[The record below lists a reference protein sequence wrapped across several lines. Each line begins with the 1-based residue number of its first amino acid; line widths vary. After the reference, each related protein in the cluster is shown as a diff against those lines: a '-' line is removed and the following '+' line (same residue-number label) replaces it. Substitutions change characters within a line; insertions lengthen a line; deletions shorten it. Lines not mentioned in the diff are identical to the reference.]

1 MQAFTNIIIRF
12 PKLLTLLLVLI
23 TAGAAYYGK
32 THFAMNADLSELVKQ
47 QGEWRDNLD
56 AVEKEFP
63 ESGNVL
69 VVISGEN
76 SEANATAT
84 EALAHAFEK
93 QALFSEVFAPST
105 YDWFQTYGLGFLSE
119 QEFKDLKQDLAL
131 VLPDLMVSAQYQSI
145 EPYLGGLDKKLSSN
159 ELSAEQVTMLL
170 QPLVEALNQQDVDW
184 QSLLFSGV
192 EKPKGYVI
200 NLNASP
206 DFSETQPN
214 KLIMQTVH
222 DTIKEAGIADG
233 VEVRITGQTA
243 LDYDEIQDANE
254 SVALAGTVSLLSLI
268 AILAIGIR
276 SLRIILASYLAVIVG
291 LVWTFAAGLLLVG
304 AFNTISIVFMV
315 IFIGLGVDFA
325 VHLSL
330 HIYEQRLKGYDN
342 DQSLALSILHC
353 ISPLGL
359 CALSSAIGFLSFYPT
374 AYTGLGELG
383 IISAAGM
390 ILGLVATFLIIPL
403 FFQLFGYPKVKVAN
417 AKRSKLALSLSEFIA
432 RRHTRIIVLTLFG
445 AVVTGVVASKFQFDF
460 STLVLKNKRSES
472 VETLQWLQDNKL
484 GSSYQLFAVA
494 DDQQQALDWQAK
506 LQTMPEVTNTISAM
520 SFMPEDFQQ
529 RVDEIKQSATPD
541 PSQISSMPLNTFLDK
556 YASHLSLLGWQGERN
571 VSQAQLLGYL
581 TANLPDFSNQSE
593 VGQPSIDD
601 LPTSIYDNY
610 ISANGKW
617 LVSVTP
623 SGDMRDVSELN
634 AFISAVQSVVP
645 DATGRAVAEQ
655 QVGKIIVKAFYTA
668 IAISLVG
675 ITVILLFSV
684 RYKLDIIFIF
694 IPLLLTTT
702 TTLAI
707 AHWFGQSLNMA
718 NIIVVPLIFGLGVD
732 NGIHIVKRF
741 RHEQTITRF
750 FSSSTPKATLI
761 SCLTTIATFGALT
774 LAEHQGMHSI
784 GFLLTVALTAVLCFS
799 LLILP
804 AFLHRFEPTRH
815 EHNRAWAGDE

>member
-1 MQAFTNIIIRF
+1 MA
-12 PKLLTLLLVLI
+12 LLLILV

-32 THFAMNADLSELVKQ
+32 THFAMNADLSDLVKQ

-63 ESGNVL
+63 ESGNVV
-69 VVISGEN
+69 VVISGED
-76 SEANATAT
+76 SAANAKVT
-84 EALAHAFEK
+84 EELADAFEK
-93 QALFSEVFAPST
+93 QSLFSEVFAPST
-105 YDWFQTYGLGFLSE
+105 YDWFEKYGLGFLSE
-119 QEFKDLKQDLAL
+119 SEFDELRQSLSL
-131 VLPDLMVSAQYQSI
+131 ILPDLMVSAQYQSI

-159 ELSAEQVTMLL
+159 ELSAEEATKLL
-170 QPLVEALNQQDVDW
+170 QPLVQALNQQNVDW
-184 QSLLFSGV
+184 QDVLFSNV
-192 EKPKGYVI
+192 EKPKGYVV
-200 NLNASP
+200 NLNARP
-206 DFSETQPN
+206 DFNATEPN

-222 DTIKEAGIADG
+222 DTIEQADVASG
-233 VEVRITGQTA
+233 VQVRVTGQTA

-254 SVALAGTVSLLSLI
+254 SVALAGTVSLVSLI

-342 DQSLALSILHC
+342 DESLKLSILHC
-353 ISPLGL
+353 MSPLGL

-390 ILGLVATFLIIPL
+390 VLGLLATFLIIPI
-403 FFQLFGYPKVKVAN
+403 FFQFFGYPKVKVAN
-417 AKRSKLALSLSEFIA
+417 AKRSKLALDLSEFIA
-432 RRHTRIIVLTLFG
+432 RRHSRIIVLTLFG

-494 DDQQQALDWQAK
+494 DDEKQALDWQAK
-506 LQTMPEVTNTISAM
+506 LETMPEVTNTVSAM
-520 SFMPEDFQQ
+520 SFMPTDFDA
-529 RVDEIKQSATPD
+529 RVAELRQSATPD
-541 PSQISSMPLNTFLDK
+541 PSQISTLSLDAFLDK
-556 YASHLSLLGWQGERN
+556 YGSHLSLLGWNGERDIPQ
-571 VSQAQLLGYL
+571 SQLLGYL
-581 TANLPDFSNQSE
+581 TAELPDLSGQSE
-593 VGQPSIDD
+593 VVAPTVDD
-601 LPTSIYDNY
+601 LPDSIFDNY
-610 ISANGKW
+610 ISTNGKW

-668 IAISLVG
+668 IAISLAG

-784 GFLLTVALTAVLCFS
+784 GSC
-799 LLILP
+799 
-804 AFLHRFEPTRH
+804 
-815 EHNRAWAGDE
+815 